1 MHSLRS
7 IRLLGPAIALSGA
20 VTVAAAC
27 GNGDDPTVTVTTS
40 PTAEVAATGTATA
53 AATAQSPSQPIET
66 ATPHVVVT
74 ASPDEPVAS
83 TAYIPASELP
93 VAVMTRADGE
103 TFTLPVEVPDRSE
116 YNVGLS
122 GRLEL
127 GERGMLFWY
136 PEPTTQNFWMR
147 NTHYD
152 LSIAFVDG
160 DERIVAIVDMEAESL
175 ETRGPGEL
183 YRYAI
188 EAPVGWF
195 AERGIEAGDLA
206 VLDFEIPE
214 SLRG

>member
-1 MHSLRS
+1 MTGHRRPLAFLVVA
-7 IRLLGPAIALSGA
+7 LLLLVSACDGSEGEFF
-20 VTVAAAC
+20 TVA
-27 GNGDDPTVTVTTS
+27 
-40 PTAEVAATGTATA
+40 PTATATPGVGVSATA
-53 AATAQSPSQPIET
+53 AAASTGEASPS

-83 TAYIPASELP
+83 TAFTPASELP
-93 VAVMTRADGE
+93 LAVLTRTDGTE
-103 TFTLPVEVPDRSE
+103 FVLPIEVPDRDE
-116 YNVGLS
+116 YSIGLS

-136 PEPTTQNFWMR
+136 AEPTTQNFWMR

-160 DERIVAIVDMEAESL
+160 DETIVDIVPMEAESL
-175 ETRGPGEL
+175 ETRGPDQS

-188 EAPVGWF
+188 EAPAGWF
-195 AERGIEAGDLA
+195 AERGISTGDRA
-206 VLDFEIPE
+206 MLDFEIPD